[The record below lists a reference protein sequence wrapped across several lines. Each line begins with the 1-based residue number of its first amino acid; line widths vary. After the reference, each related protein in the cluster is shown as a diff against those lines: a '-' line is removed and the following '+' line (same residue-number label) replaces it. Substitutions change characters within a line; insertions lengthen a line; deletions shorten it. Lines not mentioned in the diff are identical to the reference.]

1 MDRQLRPQTKPSKYQ
16 ASSKQ
21 VNDKGSNVSP
31 AAYLPDLIER
41 SALDTAFP
49 TTGTAGISH
58 AVMGFAKSTL
68 FNSDSPQ
75 SWKPFEPID
84 TMRKRFSSD
93 TKLLVAIGGWGDT
106 SGFSEGAK
114 DEASRARYAKNVKA
128 MVDEH
133 GLDGVDIDW
142 EYPGGNGEDYKD
154 IPNEQKAGEIETY
167 PLFLA
172 ALRKE
177 LGKDKLISVAVPGKR
192 GDMIAFTKEQG
203 PKIWESVD
211 MVNVMTYDLMNRRN
225 NVTTHHTSVKGSL
238 DSIKAYEEIGLDTQK
253 INLGLA
259 YYAKWFTTKKDAGC
273 DTHPLGCEVAEL
285 EDAKARTAA
294 VDLARANAR
303 TDRAAASMALGM
315 FLSPYINSTPHSVSL
330 ASTIHI
336 LWRNTNKV
344 HSGTTDAHCQAGCQ
358 SDYGTCKGI
367 SLIDSW
373 RRAEKDGVTDEDAGG
388 QYYFDKEVDLFWTW
402 DTAPL
407 IKRKFKD
414 IVDAEK
420 LGGVMAWSLGEDT
433 LKWEHL
439 HAMQEGVQER
449 S

>member
-1 MDRQLRPQTKPSKYQ
+1 MKWKSLALGLLATAQSAASLRFVMYIDEYHTQ
-16 ASSKQ
+16 
-21 VNDKGSNVSP
+21 G
-31 AAYLPDLIER
+31 LPD
-41 SALDTAFP
+41 SS
-49 TTGTAGISH
+49 GTAGISH

-273 DTHPLGCEVAEL
+273 DTHPLGCEVVEL
-285 EDAKARTAA
+285 EDAKGKDTGKSGALTFEKGTMGEPSK
-294 VDLARANAR
+294 DLKES
-303 TDRAAASMALGM
+303 TDGSCG
-315 FLSPYINSTPHSVSL
+315 FGKGKCPNGSCCSQYGTC
-330 ASTIHI
+330 
-336 LWRNTNKV
+336 
-344 HSGTTDAHCQAGCQ
+344 GTTDAHCQAGCQ